1 MSDQLIVKL
10 CYQGWSI
17 ETLAGLVWKERKTL
31 YDKGKQEY
39 KTTRKEAHKI
49 VELAIYKH
57 MQQQRQED

>member
-1 MSDQLIVKL
+1 MSDQQIVKL
-10 CYQGWSI
+10 FYQGCSI

-57 MQQQRQED
+57 MQ

>member
-1 MSDQLIVKL
+1 MSDQQIVKPF
-10 CYQGWSI
+10 YQGCSI

>member
-1 MSDQLIVKL
+1 MSDQQIVKL
-10 CYQGWSI
+10 FYQGCSI
-17 ETLAGLVWKERKTL
+17 ETLAGLIYKERKTL

>member
-1 MSDQLIVKL
+1 MSDQQIVKL
-10 CYQGWSI
+10 FYQGCSI

-57 MQQQRQED
+57 MQQQRQEG

>member
-1 MSDQLIVKL
+1 MSDQQIINLF
-10 CYQGWSI
+10 YQGCPI
-17 ETLAGLVWKERKTL
+17 ETPAGLIYKERRTL
-31 YDKGKQEY
+31 YDKGKQED

>member
-1 MSDQLIVKL
+1 MSDQQIVKL
-10 CYQGWSI
+10 FYQGCSI

-39 KTTRKEAHKI
+39 KTTRKEAHQI

-57 MQQQRQED
+57 MLQQRQEG